1 MKEILLAKYG
11 EIALKGLNKRWF
23 EQILNRE
30 LRHRLAPYGEFT
42 ISSAQSTVTIE
53 PVADDCDMDGAFDAL
68 SHVFGFAAIGRAA
81 MTEKTYEAISE
92 AARSYIPRFLAGKKT
107 FKVEAKRSDK
117 RFPLKSPE
125 ICREIGGDILDEVNS
140 KGGKLRVDV
149 NNPEVMVR
157 VEVRDTSAFIT
168 AGDPEYYGQCPGA
181 GGMPYGTNGRG
192 LLLLSGGIDSPVA
205 GYMLAKRGVIIEAI
219 HFESYPYTSE
229 RARCKVLELARQL
242 CAYTGSV
249 RVHVVS
255 VTHLQEV
262 LRDRCDEDYFTLLLR
277 RFMMRIANRIARR
290 AGCAALITGESIG
303 QVASQ
308 TMMALNVTDAL
319 ADYPV
324 FRPCIGMDKEEI
336 VRISRRIGTY
346 ETSILP
352 YEDCCTV
359 FTPKHPKTRPEIAKV
374 EAQEEKLDVA
384 ALVEESVHTA
394 ALYSVHFDSV
404 AEEIVGVTEKW
415 MDTPHTDAADGADN
429 ALSDCADSALSDCA
443 DSADNVSSDDA
454 NSADNASSDVADAA
468 SPDEV

>member
-30 LRHRLAPYGEFT
+30 LRHRLTPFGEFS

-53 PVADDCDMDGAFDAL
+53 PKNDGCDMDGAFDAL
-68 SHVFGFAAIGRAA
+68 AHVFGFAAIGRAA
-81 MTEKTYEAISE
+81 MTEKTYEAISD
-92 AARSYIPRFLAGKKT
+92 AARTYIPRFIAGKKT

-117 RFPLKSPE
+117 HFPLKSPE
-125 ICREIGGDILDEVNS
+125 ICREIGGDILDEINS
-140 KGGKLRVDV
+140 NGGHLRVDV

-157 VEVRDTSAFIT
+157 VEVRDDHAFIT

-205 GYMLAKRGVIIEAI
+205 GYMLAKRGVIIEAV

-229 RARCKVLELARQL
+229 RARNKVLELARQL
-242 CAYTGSV
+242 CAYTGEV

-262 LRDRCDEDYFTLLLR
+262 LRDTCDEDYFTLLLR

-308 TMMALNVTDAL
+308 TMMALNVTDIL
-319 ADYPV
+319 ANYPV

-359 FTPKHPKTRPEIAKV
+359 FTPKHPKTRPEMAKV
-374 EAQEEKLDVA
+374 EAQEDKLDVS
-384 ALVEESVHTA
+384 ALVEEAVHSSM
-394 ALYSVHFDSV
+394 LYSVKFDSV
-404 AEEIVGVTEKW
+404 AEEVVGVLEKW
-415 MDTPHTDAADGADN
+415 MDRPSCTDGGEPLTSDDECHDESAHDAADT
-429 ALSDCADSALSDCA
+429 
-443 DSADNVSSDDA
+443 
-454 NSADNASSDVADAA
+454 
-468 SPDEV
+468 DEV